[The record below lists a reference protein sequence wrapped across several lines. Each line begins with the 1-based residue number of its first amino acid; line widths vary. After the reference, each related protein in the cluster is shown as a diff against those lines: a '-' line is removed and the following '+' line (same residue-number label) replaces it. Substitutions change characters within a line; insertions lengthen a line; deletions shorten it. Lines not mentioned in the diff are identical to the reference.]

1 MLRLSFY
8 LAMIEGEAEQHKFE
22 QLYWKFKGLMYYR
35 AYEIL
40 QEEQAAEDAVSMAF
54 LRIAQNIHKVGELDD
69 PRTKGLIVT
78 IADHIAIDLYR
89 KRRREREHYAPIS
102 ELDET
107 SAERT
112 LESELENSLME
123 AILLLPAQYKN
134 VLLLKYADGYNNRE
148 ISELLHY
155 SVAKVEKLISR
166 GKKQLHRLLEEV
178 PPL

>member
-89 KRRREREHYAPIS
+89 KRRREREHYAADFGAGRNVS
-102 ELDET
+102 
-107 SAERT
+107 SAHIGKRT
-112 LESELENSLME
+112 GKFVDGSHPVIAR
-123 AILLLPAQYKN
+123 AIQECA
-134 VLLLKYADGYNNRE
+134 V
-148 ISELLHY
+148 
-155 SVAKVEKLISR
+155 VKVCGWL
-166 GKKQLHRLLEEV
+166 
-178 PPL
+178 